1 MSKSYTLSLLLPIL
15 GFSFIIS
22 GNYYLD
28 FPITCGNPVVNV
40 TVGIAVY
47 EFSLF
52 FFVIQILVI
61 IYR

>member
-1 MSKSYTLSLLLPIL
+1 MLLPIL